1 MISAVRLT
9 LEWKEDR
16 SVFDAGRW
24 WNGMDMGVALRKMH
38 AKGAGIGL
46 TCDPGAILNEEM
58 APPCPGKFEMTAM
71 SPGMRA

>member
-1 MISAVRLT
+1 
-9 LEWKEDR
+9 
-16 SVFDAGRW
+16 
-24 WNGMDMGVALRKMH
+24 MDMGVALRKMH